1 MKSRGYC
8 TSNKDG
14 VFEFSYTLEE
24 SLFSKLFKLKREFRY
39 TCADLNKDNFRDY
52 LHSYDVFDWYDEDG
66 KKVKNTKK
74 LSWLLTEAI
83 VVDDYLHKHYS
94 TPLGESKWW

>member
-14 VFEFSYTLEE
+14 VFEFNYTLEE
-24 SLFSKLFKLKREFRY
+24 GLFSKLFKLKREFSY

-52 LHSYDVFDWYDEDG
+52 LYSYDVFDWYDEDG
-66 KKVKNTKK
+66 NKVRNTKK
-74 LSWLLTEAI
+74 LSWLLTEA
-83 VVDDYLHKHYS
+83 VVVSDHLHKHYN
-94 TPLGESKWW
+94 TPLGESRWW